1 MAIKFKNPLSLDILD
16 IKNIYVKI
24 SDNAEEGIKS
34 IKWVYQ
40 KIGDNIVLVWSII
53 REAFSAFGAGFW
65 QNDKPWSN
73 DDGWKK

>member
-1 MAIKFKNPLSLDILD
+1 MAIKIKDNESKILD
-16 IKNIYVKI
+16 IKYLYTKI
-24 SDNAEEGIKS
+24 SNNAEDGIKS

-40 KIGDNIVLVWSII
+40 KIGDNVVLLWSAI

-73 DDGWKK
+73 DDGWKN